1 MIEEVNQIIVII
13 MLLKDALFGVLGG
26 FISYL
31 FDYSKANRNKEEF
44 VFRFSSLY
52 INMALGGFIGYAIGN
67 LLELDVFGRNAL
79 ICFSGFSAYSILLIA
94 ESRFA
99 NWLFER
105 ITGATRKDYYDKR
118 DDTNSIPKH

>member
-31 FDYSKANRNKEEF
+31 FDYSKANRNNEEF

-52 INMALGGFIGYAIGN
+52 INMALGGFIGYVIGN
-67 LLELDVFGRNAL
+67 LLELDVFGRNTL

-99 NWLFER
+99 NWLFDR
-105 ITGATRKDYYDKR
+105 ITGVNRKDYCDKR

>member
-1 MIEEVNQIIVII
+1 MTEEVNQIIVII

-26 FISYL
+26 FIPYL
-31 FDYSKANRNKEEF
+31 FDYSKASRNHEDF
-44 VFRFSSLY
+44 VFRFSSLE

-99 NWLFER
+99 NWIFDR
-105 ITGATRKDYYDKR
+105 ITGVNRKDSCDKR
-118 DDTNSIPKH
+118 NDKNTIP